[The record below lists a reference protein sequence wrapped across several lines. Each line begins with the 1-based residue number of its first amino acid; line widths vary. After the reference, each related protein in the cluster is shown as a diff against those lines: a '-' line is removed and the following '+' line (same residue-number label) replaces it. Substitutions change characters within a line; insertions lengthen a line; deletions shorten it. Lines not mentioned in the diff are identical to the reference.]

1 MAAPGLNEN
10 EGRAGDLE
18 LLPSPS
24 VVEII
29 NAGSCASIADR
40 GRLPVA
46 LEKDEGADE
55 EDDGLAGNTKGGFG
69 GGRAAR
75 DDVWEASEERF
86 FNASSTKVDIAY
98 PRAVALS
105 GLLEMGASSIA
116 PGPNVVAIFPTRA
129 AALKRWTTQLS
140 TVDMDCRKG
149 TARYGS
155 IVSNRIGT
163 IS

>member
-29 NAGSCASIADR
+29 NADSCASIADR

-55 EDDGLAGNTKGGFG
+55 EDGLAGNTNGGFG

-75 DDVWEASEERF
+75 GDVWEASEERL
-86 FNASSTKVDIAY
+86 FNASSTKADIAY
-98 PRAVALS
+98 PRVAGPS
-105 GLLEMGASSIA
+105 GLFERGASSIMS
-116 PGPNVVAIFPTRA
+116 GPNVVAIFPTRA

-140 TVDMDCRKG
+140 TGDMDCRKG
-149 TARYGS
+149 IARFEN

>member
-1 MAAPGLNEN
+1 MAAPGLKEN

-29 NAGSCASIADR
+29 NAGSWASIADR

-55 EDDGLAGNTKGGFG
+55 EDGLAGNTKGGFG
-69 GGRAAR
+69 RGRAAR
-75 DDVWEASEERF
+75 GDVWEASEERF
-86 FNASSTKVDIAY
+86 FSASSTKVVIAY
-98 PRAVALS
+98 PRVVASS
-105 GLLEMGASSIA
+105 GLFERGASSIM

-129 AALKRWTTQLS
+129 AAPEAMDNS
-140 TVDMDCRKG
+140 VDNG
-149 TARYGS
+149 
-155 IVSNRIGT
+155 
-163 IS
+163 